1 MSIAYQRVP
10 LSLYGPRP
18 IAQEAKKRAKEKAE
32 AQKQVEALLA
42 AASGQD
48 KDNGAERGDGS
59 VNNGAGVGVGGGGG
73 AGEPEGPTVD
83 PAKRAKALNK
93 KLKKLEGVKAKRDAG
108 EAINA
113 VSACSPAE
121 CFKTVITIRAFR
133 SMEEGLVIEGC
144 RGRVEGWNSSEW
156 LSDN

>member
-1 MSIAYQRVP
+1 MSIRTNAYHFCFR
-10 LSLYGPRP
+10 L

-48 KDNGAERGDGS
+48 KDIGAERGDVN
-59 VNNGAGVGVGGGGG
+59 VNNGAGVGEGGRGGEAEG
-73 AGEPEGPTVD
+73 ATVD

-93 KLKKLEGVKAKRDAG
+93 KLKKLEGVKAKKDAG

-113 VSACSPAE
+113 VSAPSSAE
-121 CFKTVITIRAFR
+121 
-133 SMEEGLVIEGC
+133 L
-144 RGRVEGWNSSEW
+144 
-156 LSDN
+156 